1 MISKV
6 VPVLMRAGD
15 IVTLQHAMHTSGKSE
30 STIRRLCK
38 RHGIARQ
45 TCRSAPLEISAPGLE
60 MVLHGDF
67 PALEKLSAGD
77 RFAPEVRRYFDHLGI
92 AV

>member
-1 MISKV
+1 MSSKV
-6 VPVLMRAGD
+6 APVLMRAAD
-15 IVTLQHAMHTSGKSE
+15 IVLLQHAMHTSGKSE

-60 MVLHGDF
+60 MALYGDLQ
-67 PALEKLSAGD
+67 ALEKLRAGD
-77 RFAPEVRRYFDHLGI
+77 RSSPEVRRYFDHLGI